1 MESEG
6 HLESRDVAAYV
17 DRALSPAERD
27 AIEVHLSDCA
37 ECRDEVV
44 QISRLRRIM
53 NSRRRWLIVAPVAA
67 AAVLAVMLWPSRK
80 PDEPVLRDG
89 GEPVLA
95 VTIVA
100 PADSA
105 PAPSRGTK
113 ISFTWRSMDS
123 VVSYRFAIT
132 DASGDVVWSST
143 STDTT
148 AQLPASIQLRPGNY
162 FWYVDALL
170 PDGRSV
176 ASRVRTLRATQ

>member
-17 DRALSPAERD
+17 DRALSPPERD
-27 AIEVHLSDCA
+27 AIEAHFSDCA
-37 ECRDEVV
+37 DCRDEVIQV
-44 QISRLRRIM
+44 SRLRRTA
-53 NSRRRWLIVAPVAA
+53 NSRRRWLFVAPLAA
-67 AAVLAVMLWPSRK
+67 AAVLAVMLLPSRRSVG
-80 PDEPVLRDG
+80 PVLRDG
-89 GEPVLA
+89 GEPVLT

-105 PAPSRGTK
+105 FAPSGPSRV
-113 ISFTWRSMDS
+113 SFTWRSLDS
-123 VVSYRFAIT
+123 VVSYRFTIT
-132 DASGDVVWSST
+132 DGGGDVVWGAT

-148 AQLPASIQLRPGNY
+148 VQLPASIHLRPGNY

-176 ASRVRTLRATQ
+176 ASPVLTLRATR

>member
-1 MESEG
+1 MDSEG
-6 HLESRDVAAYV
+6 HLGSRDVAAYV
-17 DRALSPAERD
+17 DRALNPAERD
-27 AIEVHLSDCA
+27 AIEAHLSECA
-37 ECRDEVV
+37 DCRDEVV
-44 QISRLRRIM
+44 QVSRLRRVL
-53 NSRRRWLIVAPVAA
+53 NSRRRWLFAAPVAA
-67 AAVLAVMLWPSRK
+67 AAVLAVMLLPSRT

-105 PAPSRGTK
+105 PAPSGGTK

-132 DASGDVVWSST
+132 DASGDVVWSAT

-148 AQLPASIQLRPGNY
+148 ARLPASIHLQPGNY

>member
-1 MESEG
+1 MQSEG
-6 HLESRDVAAYV
+6 HLESRDVAAYL
-17 DRALSPAERD
+17 DRALSPAARD
-27 AIEVHLSDCA
+27 AIEAHLADCA
-37 ECRDEVV
+37 DCRDEVV
-44 QISRLRRIM
+44 QLTRLRRVA
-53 NSRRRWLIVAPVAA
+53 NRRRRWLFVVPVAA
-67 AAVLAVMLWPSRK
+67 AAALAVMLLPPGK

-105 PAPSRGTK
+105 LTPLGAPRV
-113 ISFTWRSMDS
+113 SFTWRSMDS

-132 DASGDVVWSST
+132 DGSGDVVWSAT

-148 AQLPASIQLRPGNY
+148 VQLPASIHLRPGNY

-176 ASRVRTLRATQ
+176 ASRVRSLRATR

>member
-6 HLESRDVAAYV
+6 HLSSRDVAAYV

-27 AIEVHLSDCA
+27 AIEAHLSDCA
-37 ECRDEVV
+37 DCRDEVIQV
-44 QISRLRRIM
+44 SRLRRGAS
-53 NSRRRWLIVAPVAA
+53 SRRRWLFVAPLAA
-67 AAVLAVMLWPSRK
+67 AAVLAVMLLPARK
-80 PDEPVLRDG
+80 SDEPVLRDG
-89 GEPVLA
+89 GERGLT

-105 PAPSRGTK
+105 LTPSGPRQV
-113 ISFTWRSMDS
+113 SFTWRSLDS

-132 DASGDVVWSST
+132 DGSGDVVWSAT

-148 AQLPASIQLRPGNY
+148 VQLPASIHLRPGNY

-176 ASRVRTLRATQ
+176 ASRVRTLRATR

>member
-27 AIEVHLSDCA
+27 VIEAHLSDCA
-37 ECRDEVV
+37 DCRNEVV
-44 QISRLRRIM
+44 QVSRLRRIAS
-53 NSRRRWLIVAPVAA
+53 SRRQWLFVVPIAA
-67 AAVLAVMLWPSRK
+67 AAALAVMLLPSRK
-80 PDEPVLRDG
+80 HDEPVLRDG

-105 PAPSRGTK
+105 QTPSGAPQV
-113 ISFTWRSMDS
+113 SFTWRSLDS

-132 DASGDVVWSST
+132 DGSGDVVWSAT

-148 AQLPASIQLRPGNY
+148 VQLPASIQLRPGNY

-176 ASRVRTLRATQ
+176 ASRVRTLRATR